1 MWSRNPGPE
10 DPDKGATVNVR
21 AFILIQTDIGYSTSV
36 ASHCKSLPNVVSTD
50 QVTGPYD
57 VIAVAECSSIEEL
70 GMEVVASIQQIDGVT
85 RTLTC
90 PSVHLIK
97 NLSQQA

>member
-1 MWSRNPGPE
+1 M
-10 DPDKGATVNVR
+10 KVR
-21 AFILIQTDIGYSTSV
+21 AFILIQTEIGFSAPVAKQCQELQNTVSV
-36 ASHCKSLPNVVSTD
+36 D

-57 VIAVAECSSIEEL
+57 VIVIVECSSIEEL
-70 GMEVVASIQQIDGVT
+70 GMEVVAQIQMIQGVT

-97 NLSQQA
+97 NLAIAD

>member
-1 MWSRNPGPE
+1 M
-10 DPDKGATVNVR
+10 KVR
-21 AFILIQTDIGYSTSV
+21 AFILIQTEIGFSASV
-36 ASHCKSLPNVVSTD
+36 AKQCQELQNTVSVD

-57 VIAVAECSSIEEL
+57 VIVIVECSSIEEL
-70 GMEVVASIQQIDGVT
+70 GMEVVAQIQMIQGVT

-97 NLSQQA
+97 NLAIAD